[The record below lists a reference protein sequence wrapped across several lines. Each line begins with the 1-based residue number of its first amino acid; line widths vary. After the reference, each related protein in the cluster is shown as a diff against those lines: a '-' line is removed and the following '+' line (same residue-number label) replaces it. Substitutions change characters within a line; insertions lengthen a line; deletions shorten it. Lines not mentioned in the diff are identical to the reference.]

1 MIKVLKKTDANASLS
16 DYVERIED
24 ILVVI
29 TADEKPV
36 AVLMP
41 VENIDLETLS
51 MSTNSQFLEIIERSR
66 RRDKTE
72 GRVSSEE
79 VRRMFEE

>member
-16 DYVERIED
+16 DYVEKIED

-66 RRDKTE
+66 RRDKTQ

-79 VRRMFEE
+79 VRRMFGE

>member
-1 MIKVLKKTDANASLS
+1 MKVLKKTDANASLS

-66 RRDKTE
+66 RRVETQ

-79 VRRMFEE
+79 VRRMFGE

>member
-1 MIKVLKKTDANASLS
+1 
-16 DYVERIED
+16 
-24 ILVVI
+24 
-29 TADEKPV
+29 
-36 AVLMP
+36 MP

-66 RRDKTE
+66 RRDKTQ

-79 VRRMFEE
+79 VRRMFGE